1 MNASIKPSAEV
12 ITLFT
17 ASNPVEKLCAVGEPL
32 VIEWKEKRHH
42 TRLRGAKAEIITTNI
57 MGEKPRLSILPETSF
72 LLADMPKGY
81 TAAGF
86 EHNAPLTVR
95 FLSGGSVY
103 AFKTTL
109 MRVHSQ
115 PPILALEYPDKV
127 QRYNMRGTERVN
139 VTFPARISE
148 NGGSVC
154 KTGAVLDISA
164 TGARIGLDAINGIG
178 VGAKLHL
185 SFTLPNGA
193 TVNELAAAV
202 RNISEESGKYLLGT
216 SFWGHNPTVSGFC
229 RECVDCLE

>member
-1 MNASIKPSAEV
+1 MNAPRKPPAGV
-12 ITLFT
+12 ATFFT
-17 ASNPVEKLCAVGEPL
+17 ANNPVEKFCDVGDPL
-32 VIEWKEKRHH
+32 VIEWKEKRYHSQ
-42 TRLRGAKAEIITTNI
+42 LRGAKAEYITANI
-57 MGEKPRLSILPETSF
+57 LGGKPRLSILPETSF

-81 TAAGF
+81 AAAGF

-115 PPILALEYPDKV
+115 PPILVLEYPDEV
-127 QRYNMRGTERVN
+127 QRYNLRSNERISIVS
-139 VTFPARISE
+139 PARISE

-164 TGARIGLDAINGIG
+164 DGARVGLDAINGIG

-193 TVNELAAAV
+193 AVNQLAAAV
-202 RNISEESGKYLLGT
+202 RNISEESGKYLLGI
-216 SFWGHNPTVSGFC
+216 SFWEHNPMVGGFC
-229 RECVDCLE
+229 RECVECLE